1 MVALLCKYNAYS
13 NNPFWAIVNEASGG
27 WNKTGLLLSAVALA
41 ELYYRPSNLFPS
53 APEATTL
60 KDKPTEVVVTRAQ
73 RTAIIFGLG
82 SLMHLLQTFLSDSGT
97 VIAWTWTGYPV
108 TGPTLHPWAGTV
120 ITFALAGL
128 LATENLWSN
137 PLTYLVP
144 FPAAFLLVFYQDW
157 LGFAGGLVLTF
168 YFVAITPILFRA
180 ASALPP
186 KVWGHAMAW
195 NAFLDVTSVL
205 TVAYAFVPFGW
216 MFRERTDMMML
227 ILLFPLP
234 FALKAASEL
243 KLPGKESLQPRGAKR
258 VASINK
264 LTVVAYCLLMAVN
277 FLSTI
282 RFSIKLNVTPT
293 PFYPDYHMFSAGI
306 FTVHFGIDEPGRDSQ
321 RRIADLVREMEVD
334 VLGMLETDLHR
345 FVYGN
350 RDLTRYI
357 AEEQGYYVD
366 LGPGP
371 NSHTWG
377 ACLLSKF
384 PILNSTHHLLPSPA
398 GELAPAIHATLDVHG
413 QRVDVLV
420 SHNGQ
425 EEDPLDRELQTREL
439 ARLLN
444 LTGDVPTVF
453 LGYLITKLH
462 EPAPS
467 PYGILFAPETGLI
480 DIETLDQWRWCE
492 YLGFRNLWR
501 VAYSRL
507 EHSDVTDTELQ
518 VGKFIL
524 PMPGQTVRYESDADL
539 YWHIAEENIP
549 EAWRMPRMFRD
560 DGVRGHAYRVW
571 DGPLYYLPPLDSGVR
586 GHGENGR
593 TEWPPITARG
603 DMQLAEEARR
613 EKEEEERRAK
623 ENKESENV
631 DL

>member
-1 MVALLCKYNAYS
+1 MLCKYNAHS

-41 ELYYRPSNLFPS
+41 EYYYRPNDLFPS
-53 APEATTL
+53 APAATL
-60 KDKPTEVVVTRAQ
+60 KDKPVEVAVTRGQ

-108 TGPTLHPWAGTV
+108 TGPTLHPWSAVMIIVSALGILASDSVRVNIVTFVFPFIAG
-120 ITFALAGL
+120 AGL
-128 LATENLWSN
+128 VFFQDWIGFIGGMA
-137 PLTYLVP
+137 LTYYL
-144 FPAAFLLVFYQDW
+144 
-157 LGFAGGLVLTF
+157 
-168 YFVAITPILFRA
+168 VAITPVIFRA

-195 NAFLDVTSVL
+195 NAFLDVASVF

-216 MFRERTDMMML
+216 ILRERTDLIML
-227 ILLFPLP
+227 ILLVPLP
-234 FALKAASEL
+234 FALKAARDLS
-243 KLPGKESLQPRGAKR
+243 LPGKDTLQPRGTKR
-258 VASINK
+258 VASIRK
-264 LTVVAYCLLMAVN
+264 FTFAGVVTLIALTCLSAMRFVTKTSVAPVPYH
-277 FLSTI
+277 
-282 RFSIKLNVTPT
+282 
-293 PFYPDYHMFSAGI
+293 PDYHIFSAGI

-357 AEEQGYYVD
+357 AEELGYYVD

-371 NSHTWG
+371 NQHTWG

-413 QRVDVLV
+413 THVNVLV

-425 EEDPLDRELQTREL
+425 EEDPLDRELQTTEL
-439 ARLLN
+439 ARLLKS
-444 LTGDVPTVF
+444 TGNTPTVF
-453 LGYLITKLH
+453 LGYLVTH
-462 EPAPS
+462 MDPPPN
-467 PYGILFAPETGLI
+467 PYGILFSNETGLI
-480 DIETLDQWRWCE
+480 DIETLDKWRWCE

-501 VAYSRL
+501 VAFSRL

-518 VGKFIL
+518 VGRYIL
-524 PMPGQTVRYESDADL
+524 PLPDKPVDYESHQQL
-539 YWHIAEENIP
+539 YWHIGENEVP
-549 EAWRMPRMFRD
+549 EVWRMPSMFRNE
-560 DGVRGHAYRVW
+560 GVRGHRYRIW
-571 DGPLYYLPPLDSGVR
+571 DGPLYYLPPLHSGLR
-586 GHGENGR
+586 GHGENGD
-593 TEWPPITARG
+593 TSWPPRTYEG
-603 DMQLAEEARR
+603 DLALDREKRAEEAKA
-613 EKEEEERRAK
+613 KEEGEKKDGEEVEK
-623 ENKESENV
+623 V
-631 DL
+631 VG